1 MPIGTCAVTR
11 ISPLL
16 WRVDGFEIDQNGRS
30 MASLPCGMATIVYRC
45 PTTGRNVQ
53 GWFDDD
59 TPARKGETHESM
71 TCLACKQV
79 HLTNRLTGK
88 VFGDE
93 WTVSIDGLK
102 PERLKSTSRMFEGMK
117 ARAIA

>member
-1 MPIGTCAVTR
+1 
-11 ISPLL
+11 
-16 WRVDGFEIDQNGRS
+16 
-30 MASLPCGMATIVYRC
+30 MATIVYRC

-59 TPARKGETHESM
+59 APAKKGETYESV